1 MSKMISVSMLKKN
14 IKDKPESIKRLARV
28 IPHMMQV
35 ETNEEVWVGLEKR
48 LIMVRELMNEKGLV
62 Q

>member
-1 MSKMISVSMLKKN
+1 MISVSMLKKN

-28 IPHMMQV
+28 IPHMMQF
-35 ETNEEVWVGLEKR
+35 ETNDKAWVGLEKR

>member
-1 MSKMISVSMLKKN
+1 MNSVTMLKKN
-14 IKDKPESIKRLARV
+14 IKDKPESIKRLARL
-28 IPHMMQV
+28 IPHMMQF
-35 ETNEEVWVGLEKR
+35 ETNEKVWVGLEKR

>member
-1 MSKMISVSMLKKN
+1 MIAVSMLKKN

-28 IPHMMQV
+28 IPHMMQF
-35 ETNEEVWVGLEKR
+35 ETNEKVWVGLEKR

>member
-28 IPHMMQV
+28 IPHMMQF
-35 ETNEEVWVGLEKR
+35 ETNEKVWVGLEKR

>member
-1 MSKMISVSMLKKN
+1 MISVPMLKKN

-28 IPHMMQV
+28 IPHMMQF
-35 ETNEEVWVGLEKR
+35 ETNEKVWVGLEKR

>member
-1 MSKMISVSMLKKN
+1 MISVTMLKKN

-28 IPHMMQV
+28 IPHMMQF
-35 ETNEEVWVGLEKR
+35 ETNEKFWVGLEKR